1 MRYNP
6 ETIEDVE
13 FAKEQIEEQYEAM
26 QGFMKDLI
34 NISQID
40 WDEIR
45 ENVQKELDIQAQIF
59 YIYHSFAMI
68 KLRNYNQNT
77 ARNANYVQIGTLRLY
92 FSYDTIVAFEE

>member
-1 MRYNP
+1 MKNNTYNWRANRETRLVGMRYNP

-45 ENVQKELDIQAQIF
+45 ENVQKELDIQA
-59 YIYHSFAMI
+59 
-68 KLRNYNQNT
+68 
-77 ARNANYVQIGTLRLY
+77 
-92 FSYDTIVAFEE
+92 

>member
-45 ENVQKELDIQAQIF
+45 ENVQKELDIQA
-59 YIYHSFAMI
+59 
-68 KLRNYNQNT
+68 
-77 ARNANYVQIGTLRLY
+77 
-92 FSYDTIVAFEE
+92 